1 MSDEQC
7 RPLVFSLTP
16 GQTADITRAVMF
28 GTRLPRAQ
36 YLLADKAYEA
46 DHWRQYLKSRHII
59 PVIPNKRNRKK
70 LHPFNKAR
78 YKGRNVLVRM
88 FGRLKDFR
96 RIATRYDKNAINFMA
111 ALCLAALICDWI

>member
-1 MSDEQC
+1 
-7 RPLVFSLTP
+7 
-16 GQTADITRAVMF
+16 MF

-78 YKGRNVLVRM
+78 YKGRNVIERM
-88 FGRLKDFR
+88 FGRRKDFR
-96 RIATRYDKNAINFMA
+96 RIATRYDKNAVNFMVNYKE
-111 ALCLAALICDWI
+111 LRTVI